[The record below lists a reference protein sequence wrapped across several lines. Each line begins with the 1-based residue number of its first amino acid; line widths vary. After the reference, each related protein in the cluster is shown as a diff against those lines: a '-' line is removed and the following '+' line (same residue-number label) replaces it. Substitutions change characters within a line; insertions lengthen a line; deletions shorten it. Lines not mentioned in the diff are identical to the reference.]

1 MRSKITA
8 LKGHRYSVAMPS
20 KVDIEARRHLA
31 RPDGQEDIC
40 FGLWYPSDGNE
51 RTTALLHSLILP
63 NDGDRRVHGNASF
76 QPCYFERALDLAV
89 AEGAGLALLHSHP
102 ASGWQNMSHDDIDA
116 ESSHAAA
123 AKGATGVPLLG
134 LTLGAHD
141 GAWSARHWQKTAPRV
156 YERRWCE
163 TVRVVGDALGV
174 TYYDHLLPRPKLRP
188 ELHRTVSSWGEE
200 PQARLA
206 RLRIGVVGAGSVG
219 SMIAEALARMGV
231 ARVDLFDFDAVEQVN
246 LDRLL
251 HATRWDAL
259 LGRAKVDVMARALR
273 RNATAADFQVGAY
286 EWSIVEEEGFRQAL
300 DCDLLFSCVDRP
312 WPRFVLN
319 TIAYAHLIPV
329 IDGGVFAEMTRRG
342 DGLKRADWRAHVAA
356 PGRRCLECLEQF
368 DPGLV
373 GTEKAGL
380 LADPAYI
387 QGLPEKHPLRRNE
400 NVFAFSMGCASLEI
414 LQMLSLIITPLGIGN
429 VGAQTYHAVD
439 GSLDTDHRGCDES
452 CLYAHS
458 LLARGDASGFIVT
471 GQHEAAESAR
481 SERRVRK
488 ATFRYRTLAAVES
501 TLEKLQESL
510 TRSLL
515 R

>member
-1 MRSKITA
+1 MTDKTTTP
-8 LKGHRYSVAMPS
+8 KVNRYSVAMPS
-20 KVDIEARRHLA
+20 EVDSDARGHLV
-31 RPDGQEDIC
+31 RPDGQEDVC
-40 FGLWYPSDGNE
+40 FGLWYPSYGME
-51 RTTALLHSLILP
+51 RTTALLHSLVLP
-63 NDGDRRVHGNASF
+63 NHGDRHVHGNASF
-76 QPCYFERALDLAV
+76 EPRYFERALDIAV

-102 ASGWQNMSHDDIDA
+102 ASGWQGMSPDDVDA

-123 AKGATGVPLLG
+123 AKGASGVPLLG

-141 GAWSARHWQKTAPRV
+141 NAWSARHWQKMGPRT

-163 TVRVVGDALGV
+163 NVRVVGDALGV
-174 TYYDHLLPRPKLRP
+174 TFYDSLLPRPELRP
-188 ELHRTVSSWGEE
+188 ELRRTVSSWGEE
-200 PQARLA
+200 AQSRLA

-231 ARVDLFDFDAVEQVN
+231 ARVDLFDFDGVEQVN

-273 RNATAADFQVGAY
+273 RSATAADFQVGAY
-286 EWSIVEEEGFRQAL
+286 EWSIVEEEGFRRAL

-312 WPRFVLN
+312 WPRFALN

-329 IDGGVFAEMTRRG
+329 VDGGVFAEMTRRG

-387 QGLPEKHPLRRNE
+387 QGLPERHPLRRNE

-414 LQMLSLIITPLGIGN
+414 LQMLSLIIEPLGIGD

-439 GSLDTDHRGCDES
+439 GSLDTDRRGCEET
-452 CLYAHS
+452 CLYAHD
-458 LLARGDASGFIVT
+458 LLARGDASGCVAT
-471 GQHEAAESAR
+471 GRHEAAENAR
-481 SERRVRK
+481 SNRRAGT
-488 ATFRYRTLAAVES
+488 ATLRYRALTAVES
-501 TLEKLQESL
+501 ALEWFQEAL
-510 TRSLL
+510 TRRLL